1 MSKVIPHIPSSKQII
16 FQKSSEAAVLLLLFV
31 AVYIMN
37 SLFPVYLD
45 DWSYS
50 KMMNGSE
57 IGGILDI
64 IRNQYNHYFTWGGR
78 SVVHTIAQILLY
90 LGKPWSNILNTIAY
104 IAFIWIIYRLATL
117 RTQRNALYIIIIH
130 CFIWFF
136 TPSLGEC
143 IFWKT
148 GSANYLW
155 GTLIFISFLYIHCS
169 FYLKGNNYKEYSLF
183 GMFFFGIIA
192 GWTNE
197 NMAVALL
204 FFLIMLSIMLRI
216 EKRRIPKWMIFGIAG
231 VLIGAIF
238 MLAAPGNFVRY
249 SESDMTEGEPIYR
262 FLFYRTVSTMIQF
275 SRHCL
280 WPIII
285 YMIVSALHLKFGYR
299 RDKKNIFR
307 LSWLLFATAMVATV
321 AMIAAPIFPERVWFG
336 IIAIILTGGILQ
348 YANLYSRSNLLKIVN
363 IVICTV
369 ITGLFAI
376 SYYQGYQH
384 LTSVDRIWEKRAEE
398 VTEQKRKNVKN
409 VILYGKYKADM
420 RLLSLP
426 KVSDIPLD
434 STEWIG
440 RSYGNYLGVKSVT
453 TVEEDIKD

>member
-16 FQKSSEAAVLLLLFV
+16 FQKSSEAAVLLLLFI

-50 KMMNGSE
+50 KMMDGSE
-57 IGGILDI
+57 VNGILDI

-90 LGKPWSNILNTIAY
+90 IGKPWNNILNSIAY
-104 IAFIWIIYRLATL
+104 IAFIWVIYRLATL
-117 RTQRNALYIIIIH
+117 RTKRNALYIIIIH
-130 CFIWFF
+130 CFIWFL

-155 GTLIFISFLYIHCS
+155 GTLIFMSFLYIHCS

-183 GMFFFGIIA
+183 GMFLFGIIA

-216 EKRRIPKWMIFGIAG
+216 EKKRIPKWMVFGIAG
-231 VLIGAIF
+231 VLVGTGF

-249 SESDMTEGEPIYR
+249 AGSDMTEGEPAYR

-275 SRHCL
+275 SRYCL
-280 WPIII
+280 WPVII
-285 YMIVSALHLKFGYR
+285 YVIVSAIHLKFGYR

-307 LSWLLFATAMVATV
+307 LSWLLFATAMVATA

-336 IIAIILTGGILQ
+336 IIAIILTAGMLQ
-348 YANLYSRSNLLKIVN
+348 YANLYSRTNLLN
-363 IVICTV
+363 IINILVCTV

-376 SYYQGYQH
+376 SFYQGYQH
-384 LTSVDRIWEKRAEE
+384 LTSVKQIWEKRAET
-398 VTEQKRKNVKN
+398 VAEQKKKNVEN

-420 RLLSLP
+420 RPLSLP

-453 TVEEDIKD
+453 TVEGDKKD